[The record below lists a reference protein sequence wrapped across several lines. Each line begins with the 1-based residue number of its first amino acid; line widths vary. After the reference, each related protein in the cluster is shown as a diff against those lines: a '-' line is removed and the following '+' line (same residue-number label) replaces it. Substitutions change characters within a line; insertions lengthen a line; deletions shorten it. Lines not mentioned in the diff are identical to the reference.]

1 MRVAFSPLPQQ
12 PLNNGTS
19 TVEEAVK
26 IYNGEE
32 DLGATIAVLLNLLQ
46 DDHLRLAAV
55 YDLINLSNDLCTIDE
70 SNALFKPPI
79 SSPDKEEGEGGNGD
93 KIRVHAFTEVVRIL
107 RKQSNDKNTDEGPPD
122 VTVQIPSRR
131 SLLALQLGVWT
142 ALQRLVPMVTRRGDS
157 IQSTDQ
163 RNYIEL
169 INTLISSS
177 KSTSLLS
184 PRPSSYE
191 PRFLDWSYS
200 RADAMIHSLLLLR
213 TKMAVV

>member
-1 MRVAFSPLPQQ
+1 MKRVHNRALEQMDGDEDAVGHLCALYRAIARGSFCSHAFHFLFVRSSDNNTTGRDGELVATDNDIANGILPRISKLLQYLAMDPMRVAFSPLPQQ

-70 SNALFKPPI
+70 SNALFEPPI

-107 RKQSNDKNTDEGPPD
+107 RKQSMIRILMKVHQT
-122 VTVQIPSRR
+122 
-131 SLLALQLGVWT
+131 LLFKSHHDGV
-142 ALQRLVPMVTRRGDS
+142 
-157 IQSTDQ
+157 
-163 RNYIEL
+163 Y
-169 INTLISSS
+169 
-177 KSTSLLS
+177 
-184 PRPSSYE
+184 
-191 PRFLDWSYS
+191 
-200 RADAMIHSLLLLR
+200 
-213 TKMAVV
+213 